1 MRGILL
7 YFMMPSVGVLVGF
20 VARRGEEWI
29 SAIQSDMNILF
40 AIEKI
45 RENSIIENSNCLS
58 IKFIRMTQPEART
71 DDRK

>member
-1 MRGILL
+1 
-7 YFMMPSVGVLVGF
+7 MMPSVGVLVGF

-45 RENSIIENSNCLS
+45 RENSIIW
-58 IKFIRMTQPEART
+58 
-71 DDRK
+71 